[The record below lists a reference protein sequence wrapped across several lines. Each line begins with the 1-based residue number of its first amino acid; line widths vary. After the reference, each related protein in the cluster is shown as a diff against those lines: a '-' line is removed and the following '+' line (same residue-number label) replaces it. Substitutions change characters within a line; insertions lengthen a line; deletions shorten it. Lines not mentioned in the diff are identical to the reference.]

1 MNKQDAL
8 KLMIQSMN
16 DDNRQLCEMTN
27 MSNDETE
34 ALIEKSQ
41 QSLQFMLSNIYDKL
55 EAAGFIKS

>member
-16 DDNRQLCEMTN
+16 DDNRQLCEMAN
-27 MSNDETE
+27 MSSDEAE
-34 ALIEKSQ
+34 AFIEKSQ
-41 QSLQFMLSNIYDKL
+41 QSLQFMLGNMYDKL